1 MPAPNKAGNG
11 RRVTLWAIPFQG
23 HVNSARS
30 ARPADNR
37 RGTPWLVLRAS
48 IYRPTSAS

>member
-11 RRVTLWAIPFQG
+11 RRVTLCAIPFQG
-23 HVNSARS
+23 HKNSAPFAPS
-30 ARPADNR
+30 ADI
-37 RGTPWLVLRAS
+37 GEVKWLVSRAS